1 MFNRNNFEKI
11 FIGGLFGA
19 ILATGYN
26 FVQNIR
32 KNKLA
37 NSKIEITDELNQ
49 EIGRLKEQIDNLKK
63 ERISFDKKNLFT
75 SIFRMKNKD
84 NLIIDSEIKYKE
96 IKIKELEEKISEI
109 RKCESIKMVRYV
121 EADISNKVLMLE
133 NKAI

>member
-63 ERISFDKKNLFT
+63 ERI
-75 SIFRMKNKD
+75 
-84 NLIIDSEIKYKE
+84 
-96 IKIKELEEKISEI
+96 
-109 RKCESIKMVRYV
+109 
-121 EADISNKVLMLE
+121 
-133 NKAI
+133 